1 MPQQLG
7 ESKRRDKRADLRL
20 AVAVAAAKRLLGV
33 MLFVSVTWIVTWLQ
47 VMAAQTQT
55 QYVKRHGVEKDLH
68 KNCLGFE
75 DCPYERRETGE
86 ARSQT
91 LYIVRPESWPLFT
104 DTYKNNT
111 AAWGLLDCP
120 NITKRVKEEDSQLL
134 LIPAS
139 DSMYCGSDL

>member
-7 ESKRRDKRADLRL
+7 ANKRRDKRADLQL
-20 AVAVAAAKRLLGV
+20 AVEVAAAKRLLGV
-33 MLFVSVTWIVTWLQ
+33 MLFVSVTWLQ

-75 DCPYERRETGE
+75 DYPYEQREK
-86 ARSQT
+86 
-91 LYIVRPESWPLFT
+91 I
-104 DTYKNNT
+104 
-111 AAWGLLDCP
+111 
-120 NITKRVKEEDSQLL
+120 L